1 MKRNKNAV
9 KGFTLIELV
18 IVMALLA
25 ILAALGVY
33 TFAGVRSSAADDAAY
48 KKLDSIEDAFLY
60 SRTTNGYDNDKAI
73 KNVDTLVSVEGTYTI
88 DAKDDHYKIV
98 YTENNK
104 DYIAENDLYS
114 YSKPGDSGGGEG
126 GGGSG
131 GGGGGGGTTDPDN
144 PDNPDN
150 PDKPLSPEEQFIK
163 DSSDLFLNTAEISDL
178 LGKLHGYAPDG
189 NWINA
194 LNQYIKE
201 NDIKDADG
209 NTIVIESNETHAA
222 LNEFISKFYYNGDFP
237 VVSNEIL
244 KQIGGFDPNK
254 EYYLRPKVDY
264 STVDPDPNSI
274 VLYVSPNKEPVD
286 NEITGLIFIGERKF
300 LNGEP
305 YVEGYWYCAPVDP
318 AQSNDTYFWFSPNNL
333 NRSEILAY
341 MSMLGWDK
349 VKLDIKL

>member
-114 YSKPGDSGGGEG
+114 YSKPGGSGEG

-150 PDKPLSPEEQFIK
+150 PDKPDKPSTPEEGFIM
-163 DSSDLFLNTAEISDL
+163 DSNDLYLNTAEVADKL
-178 LGKLHGYAPDG
+178 KEFYEKNEGKYS
-189 NWINA
+189 NWIDMIKDF
-194 LNQYIKE
+194 IKE
-201 NDIKDADG
+201 NDLDIK
-209 NTIVIESNETHAA
+209 IESTENNMAMY
-222 LNEFISKFYYNGDFP
+222 EFISKFYYDGSWPTLPKELLTRFGYKEDDIIYIRP
-237 VVSNEIL
+237 TIDYPSLSPDDKTIIL
-244 KQIGGFDPNK
+244 
-254 EYYLRPKVDY
+254 YA
-264 STVDPDPNSI
+264 
-274 VLYVSPNKEPVD
+274 SPNKDLVD
-286 NEITGLIFIGERKF
+286 NGTYTNLIFLGERKQDSAGKYYVTGTWYYKG
-300 LNGEP
+300 NSNVQIAP
-305 YVEGYWYCAPVDP
+305 YNQNRYITELLVKQNWKPVE
-318 AQSNDTYFWFSPNNL
+318 
-333 NRSEILAY
+333 
-341 MSMLGWDK
+341 
-349 VKLDIKL
+349 LDINI

>member
-33 TFAGVRSSAADDAAY
+33 TFAGVRTSAADDAAY

-60 SRTTNGYDNDKAI
+60 SRTTNGYDNGKAI
-73 KNVDTLVSVEGTYTI
+73 KNVDNLVSVEGTYTI
-88 DAKDDHYKIV
+88 TVNDEGNHYVIV
-98 YTENNK
+98 YTENGK
-104 DYIAENDLYS
+104 DYIADNDLYS
-114 YSKPGDSGGGEG
+114 YAKPDDSGES

-131 GGGGGGGTTDPDN
+131 GGGGGGGGTDPDK
-144 PDNPDN
+144 PDIPDE

-163 DSSDLFLNTAEISDL
+163 DSNDLFLNTAEISDL
-178 LGKLHGYAPDG
+178 LNKLHGYAPDG

-244 KQIGGFDPNK
+244 KQIGGFDPDK

-264 STVDPDPNSI
+264 GTVDPEPNSI
-274 VLYVSPNKEPVD
+274 VLYVSPNKEPID
-286 NEITGLIFIGERKF
+286 NERTGLIFIGERKY

-318 AQSNDTYFWFSPNNL
+318 AQSNDTYFWFSPNNM
-333 NRSEILAY
+333 NRSQILAK
-341 MSMLGWDK
+341 MNMLGWDK